1 MGLGDGLLVAAVL
14 VIAVLYLWRGRKCGQ
29 LLVGV
34 VGTAWLIAVAVAL
47 VVAATIVLGWAD
59 PNPSVFLSDLGT
71 GARALYDIVAG
82 VIQDQFQG
90 VLNR

>member
-59 PNPSVFLSDLGT
+59 PNPSVFLSGLG
-71 GARALYDIVAG
+71 AAAG
-82 VIQDQFQG
+82 GPLRPRGQRRSGPPPG
-90 VLNR
+90 VLRI